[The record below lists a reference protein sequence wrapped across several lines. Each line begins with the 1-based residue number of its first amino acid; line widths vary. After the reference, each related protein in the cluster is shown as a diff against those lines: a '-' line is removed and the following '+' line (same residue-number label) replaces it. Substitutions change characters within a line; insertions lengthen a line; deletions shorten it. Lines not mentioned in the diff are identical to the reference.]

1 MAVAF
6 VVISVKACSWR
17 AVMPVIRKK
26 DFGCLLG
33 LALGLALSGCSTWSS
48 SPQKV
53 TADYGKSVKNMV
65 VQSTY
70 NGYKSQHP
78 ETYAPDGIEGQ
89 KGAVLLQRT
98 YQSDFGSPPRV
109 RALPQ
114 LNISG
119 GSGGGQTAAP

>member
-1 MAVAF
+1 MLNLKMNRR
-6 VVISVKACSWR
+6 I
-17 AVMPVIRKK
+17 
-26 DFGCLLG
+26 LT
-33 LALGLALSGCSTWSS
+33 LALWLVWSGCSTWSS
-48 SPQKV
+48 TPKNV
-53 TADYGKSVKNMV
+53 AADYGQSVKSMV

-78 ETYAPDGIEGQ
+78 EAYAPDGIEGQ

-114 LNISG
+114 LNIGGGGG
-119 GSGGGQTAAP
+119 GSTTGP